1 MSETE
6 GTTGTKAP
14 WHFWVVGI
22 VALLWNSIGA
32 TDYLMTQTRNEGYLS
47 QFTPEQLEFFFAFP
61 AWLVALWAI
70 AVWGGV
76 LGALLLLARKRL
88 AVTVFLVSLISM
100 AITTVYNYG
109 ISNGMEVVGDTF
121 SLVFTAVIF
130 VIALAL
136 YRYARTMQAKGILG

>member
-6 GTTGTKAP
+6 ETAGTKTP
-14 WHFWVVGI
+14 WHIWVVGI
-22 VALLWNSIGA
+22 VALLWNSVGA
-32 TDYLMTQTRNEGYLS
+32 MDYFMTQTRNEGYLS
-47 QFTPEQLEFFFAFP
+47 QFTPEQLEYFYAFP
-61 AWLVALWAI
+61 TWLVALWAI

-88 AVTVFLVSLISM
+88 AVSVFLVSLISM
-100 AITTVYNYG
+100 ATTAVYNYG

-130 VIALAL
+130 IIALAL
-136 YRYARTMQAKGILG
+136 YRYARTMHAKGFLK